1 MVCLLLDFSFL
12 VAFVAFDMV
21 LLGYFCDRLH
31 MGVFS
36 IAFLFWVPFCLLVV
50 FRSIRILFCLGGSGV
65 LSQGAD

>member
-36 IAFLFWVPFCLLVV
+36 TVFLFWVPFCLLDFV
-50 FRSIRILFCLGGSGV
+50 FV
-65 LSQGAD
+65 LSGFYFVWGAQEF

>member
-1 MVCLLLDFSFL
+1 MVCLSLDFSFL

-36 IAFLFWVPFCLLVV
+36 TAFLFWVPICLVDV
-50 FRSIRILFCLGGSGV
+50 FHSIRILFCLGGSGV
-65 LSQGAD
+65 LSHGAA

>member
-1 MVCLLLDFSFL
+1 MVCLLLGFSFL

-36 IAFLFWVPFCLLVV
+36 TAFLFLGSLL
-50 FRSIRILFCLGGSGV
+50 SIGRFSFYLDFILFGGLRSFEPWG
-65 LSQGAD
+65 

>member
-12 VAFVAFDMV
+12 GAFVDMDIV

-36 IAFLFWVPFCLLVV
+36 IAFLFFGFPFVYWM
-50 FRSIRILFCLGGSGV
+50 FFV
-65 LSQGAD
+65 LSGFYFVWGAQEF